1 MKLFDSHCHL
11 DDRVFAPDLDAV
23 LERFGASGG
32 AGLMIAGIDETS
44 CRRAVRMAET
54 HDICWASVGVHPHH
68 ASQCSEASIEALMHL
83 AARPK
88 VRAWGE
94 IGLDFNRMHSPVRD
108 QEKWFKRQ
116 IEAAGE
122 LGLPVIFHERD
133 TGGRL
138 LELLRLHAR
147 AGLRG
152 VIHCFSG
159 NRRELEAYLE
169 LGLCIGVTGIIT
181 YQERG
186 APLREL
192 VPAIPEERLL
202 VETDAPWLTPA
213 PDRNR
218 VRRNEPA
225 FVRSVVLRLAA
236 LKAKDPEPLAETL
249 FENARR
255 LFGAG

>member
-11 DDRVFAPDLDAV
+11 DDPVFAPDLDTV
-23 LERFGASGG
+23 LERFRAAGG

-44 CRRAVRMAET
+44 CRSAVRMTEA

-68 ASQCSEASIEALMHL
+68 ASQCCEANIEALMHL
-83 AARPK
+83 AVHPK

-94 IGLDFNRMHSPVRD
+94 IGLDFNRTYSPVRD
-108 QEKWFKRQ
+108 QEKWFNRQ
-116 IEAAGE
+116 MEAAGD

-133 TGGRL
+133 TSGRL

-147 AGLRG
+147 PGLRG

-192 VPAIPEERLL
+192 VPAIPEDRLL

-225 FVRSVVLRLAA
+225 FVRSVVMRLAA
-236 LKAKDPEPLAETL
+236 LKGKDPEPLAETL